1 MKLQVGDI
9 VRYLNDVGGGV
20 VQKIINATQ
29 VEILDNSGFTL
40 PIFEKDLVLIE
51 RPTAKTK
58 QPEDQVVP
66 LDVFEEVES
75 EDIEGNDT
83 PLVYLA
89 FVRDAKNPNMFD
101 SYIINDCNYNLLFV
115 LSSESNN
122 ELTHRFSGLLE
133 SNTKMMA
140 VQFSY
145 DDISTF
151 ETLSLQGVFYKKRGY
166 EQQNTIDVSIKI
178 NQVKFYKPGVFVVND
193 FFDND
198 AYVITAYDG
207 ASVQEKKV
215 EKEKELLQSISPEK
229 LKELILEK
237 NDKHE
242 QIEKPQKKDVAIREV
257 DLHIHELVEN
267 DSNMLPAE
275 MLEVQLRTFEKEL
288 ANAAKSGIEKIVFIH
303 GVGNGILKAKIRGRL
318 DRDYPQYF
326 YQDAS
331 FQQYKYGAT
340 LVYLRKVHK

>member
-101 SYIINDCNYNLLFV
+101 SYIIICYLFCQASQIMSLHTV
-115 LSSESNN
+115 FLDFWS
-122 ELTHRFSGLLE
+122 LT
-133 SNTKMMA
+133 
-140 VQFSY
+140 
-145 DDISTF
+145 
-151 ETLSLQGVFYKKRGY
+151 
-166 EQQNTIDVSIKI
+166 
-178 NQVKFYKPGVFVVND
+178 
-193 FFDND
+193 
-198 AYVITAYDG
+198 
-207 ASVQEKKV
+207 
-215 EKEKELLQSISPEK
+215 
-229 LKELILEK
+229 
-237 NDKHE
+237 
-242 QIEKPQKKDVAIREV
+242 QK
-257 DLHIHELVEN
+257 
-267 DSNMLPAE
+267 
-275 MLEVQLRTFEKEL
+275 
-288 ANAAKSGIEKIVFIH
+288 
-303 GVGNGILKAKIRGRL
+303 
-318 DRDYPQYF
+318 
-326 YQDAS
+326 
-331 FQQYKYGAT
+331 
-340 LVYLRKVHK
+340 

>member
-207 ASVQEKKV
+207 ASVQE
-215 EKEKELLQSISPEK
+215 
-229 LKELILEK
+229 
-237 NDKHE
+237 
-242 QIEKPQKKDVAIREV
+242 
-257 DLHIHELVEN
+257 
-267 DSNMLPAE
+267 
-275 MLEVQLRTFEKEL
+275 
-288 ANAAKSGIEKIVFIH
+288 
-303 GVGNGILKAKIRGRL
+303 
-318 DRDYPQYF
+318 
-326 YQDAS
+326 
-331 FQQYKYGAT
+331 
-340 LVYLRKVHK
+340 